1 MVKIS
6 SDYCIT
12 NNIYFI
18 EIGPLHYC
26 SPIFVCTSICY
37 PIQNIIYPKSYMAIW
52 YWMKCIF
59 NDIRVDL
66 ICIALVREIKE
77 LISGMVRIARGQ
89 KQCSKPIEI

>member
-1 MVKIS
+1 
-6 SDYCIT
+6 
-12 NNIYFI
+12 
-18 EIGPLHYC
+18 
-26 SPIFVCTSICY
+26 
-37 PIQNIIYPKSYMAIW
+37 MAIW